1 MTLYRNRLVAILG
14 LVLVGTCLTAS
25 ASAQEDAPAVLPQYA
40 DGYEISEDAMY
51 APRVDVFHNYY
62 PNTMVGV
69 NSAGMYPTPYPTP
82 IVAGHTYY
90 TYQPLYPHE
99 YLYEHRRV
107 YYNAY
112 GGPDMFYQDPG
123 RRGGAC
129 ANPGYG
135 LNKTTVVW
143 QAGPLAINPNPI
155 RILPLEG
162 VRNAVGRFGALG
174 GCQGCR

>member
-1 MTLYRNRLVAILG
+1 M
-14 LVLVGTCLTAS
+14 
-25 ASAQEDAPAVLPQYA
+25 LPQYA
-40 DGYEISEDAMY
+40 DGYEISEDATL
-51 APRVDVFHNYY
+51 REIGVFHSYY

-69 NSAGMYPTPYPTP
+69 NSAGMYPIRP

-99 YLYEHRRV
+99 YLYEHLVGLLQRLRRSRHV
-107 YYNAY
+107 L
-112 GGPDMFYQDPG
+112 QDPG

-129 ANPGYG
+129 AGPGYG

>member
-1 MTLYRNRLVAILG
+1 MRILITG
-14 LVLVGTCLTAS
+14 GAGFIGSHLCEALLDAGAS
-25 ASAQEDAPAVLPQYA
+25 VRAL
-40 DGYEISEDAMY
+40 
-51 APRVDVFHNYY
+51 
-62 PNTMVGV
+62 
-69 NSAGMYPTPYPTP
+69 
-82 IVAGHTYY
+82 
-90 TYQPLYPHE
+90 
-99 YLYEHRRV
+99 V